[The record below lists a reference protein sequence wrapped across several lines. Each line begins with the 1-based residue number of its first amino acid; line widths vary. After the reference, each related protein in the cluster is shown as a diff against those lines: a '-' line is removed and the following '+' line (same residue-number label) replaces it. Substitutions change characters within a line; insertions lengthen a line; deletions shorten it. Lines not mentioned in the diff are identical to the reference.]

1 MITSPFVLRSL
12 MAASLVSMA
21 TRARA
26 DSVQLVN
33 GDAIRGKVV
42 LLDQKHLVFHS
53 ESFGDLTI
61 GRDKIELI
69 AIGDKPLP
77 TLRQTASAPTVAP
90 PAAPG
95 SILGQVAPLLQTP
108 AAQQQLAPMMENLLG
123 AGGVG
128 DLQKNVE
135 TARRGLQ
142 DLKKDFGQGPESQA
156 LDAYINMFNLLS
168 PSAPPANAHKP
179 RNVPQPTGPP
189 ASPAPPGNKR

>member
-1 MITSPFVLRSL
+1 MIISRFAIRS
-12 MAASLVSMA
+12 VMA
-21 TRARA
+21 TSLFCVATSARA

-33 GDAIRGKVV
+33 GDVIRGKVV

-77 TLRQTASAPTVAP
+77 SLRQSTSAAGVTP
-90 PAAPG
+90 PAASG

-108 AAQQQLAPMMENLLG
+108 SAQQQLGPMMENLLG

-135 TARRGLQ
+135 NARRGLQ

-168 PSAPPANAHKP
+168 PSAPPTNAGKP
-179 RNVPQPTGPP
+179 RNAPQPTGPP
-189 ASPAPPGNKR
+189 ASPANKR

>member
-1 MITSPFVLRSL
+1 MTSPFVIRSL
-12 MAASLVSMA
+12 MAASLVSVAMS
-21 TRARA
+21 ARA
-26 DSVQLVN
+26 DSVQLLN
-33 GDAIRGKVV
+33 GDVIRGKVV
-42 LLDQKHLVFHS
+42 LLDQKHLIFHS

-61 GRDKIELI
+61 GRDKVELI
-69 AIGDKPLP
+69 AIGEKPLP
-77 TLRQTASAPTVAP
+77 SLRQTANAPTVAP

-108 AAQQQLAPMMENLLG
+108 AAQQQLGPMMENLLG

-156 LDAYINMFNLLS
+156 LDAYINLFNLLS
-168 PSAPPANAHKP
+168 PSAPPASAQKP
-179 RNVPQPTGPP
+179 RNVPQPTRPP
-189 ASPAPPGNKR
+189 SSSVPPSNKR